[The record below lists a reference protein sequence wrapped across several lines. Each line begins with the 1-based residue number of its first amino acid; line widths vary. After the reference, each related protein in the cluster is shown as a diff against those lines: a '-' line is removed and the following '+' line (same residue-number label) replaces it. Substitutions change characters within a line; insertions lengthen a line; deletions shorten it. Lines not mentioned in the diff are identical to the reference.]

1 LRNDAQHHT
10 ALAGRRNF
18 SEPFAGLI
26 VEQLDG
32 RAFLQAH
39 DVGQI
44 MRLPAFDAHIGAIGK
59 TGLNKEAGCGL
70 GWPGRCRGHK
80 SG

>member
-1 LRNDAQHHT
+1 LRNDAQYHV
-10 ALAGRRNF
+10 AFAGRGDF
-18 SEPFAGLI
+18 GQPFACLI
-26 VEQLDG
+26 VEQLNR
-32 RAFLQAH
+32 RAVLQAH